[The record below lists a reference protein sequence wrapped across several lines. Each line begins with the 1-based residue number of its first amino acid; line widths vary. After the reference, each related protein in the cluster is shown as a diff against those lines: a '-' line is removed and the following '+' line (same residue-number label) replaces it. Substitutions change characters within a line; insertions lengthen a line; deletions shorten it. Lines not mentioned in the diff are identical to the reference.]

1 MQITVDDIMAFV
13 KVAEYRSFNRAA
25 DELGITQSALS
36 RRLKKLE
43 DNLGSKVLDRTTRK
57 IGLTVVGN
65 EFLPMA
71 TRMVSDFEKSLSDI
85 IDVIQIRAGIIS
97 MSSNMTIADTLLPE
111 VLSRFGDAYPN
122 IQIRITEDSSPAT
135 VERIIR
141 GEVEFGIAQIDE
153 TSPDIDFEPLIDDPF
168 VMVCHPD
175 HPLAEHEAVCWSDL
189 NGHSFIK
196 MQPGSGTWGSLQRS
210 LDDLAVSLD
219 GRFEVAHLAALLALV
234 GKNLGIS
241 AIPRLGALKRPD
253 LKLVTRPLQSPSVN
267 RVIGIVKLRGHS
279 LSPAAEALQG
289 YVREVLSEYQSPE
302 Q

>member
-141 GEVEFGIAQIDE
+141 VSSGPAQ
-153 TSPDIDFEPLIDDPF
+153 
-168 VMVCHPD
+168 
-175 HPLAEHEAVCWSDL
+175 
-189 NGHSFIK
+189 
-196 MQPGSGTWGSLQRS
+196 Q
-210 LDDLAVSLD
+210 
-219 GRFEVAHLAALLALV
+219 
-234 GKNLGIS
+234 
-241 AIPRLGALKRPD
+241 
-253 LKLVTRPLQSPSVN
+253 QS
-267 RVIGIVKLRGHS
+267 
-279 LSPAAEALQG
+279 
-289 YVREVLSEYQSPE
+289 
-302 Q
+302 